1 MFRHRLRHGAPVLA
15 LVSATALVPVLA
27 IPATAVPA
35 GAPVVAA
42 AAPAAQGTPY
52 LGADISWPNCPKGM
66 GIPSR
71 RSEGNPMPDRTAR
84 FVLVGLTNGPAFT
97 PNPCL
102 KKQVDWVRS
111 RHVWA
116 APYAVVTYPT
126 AAQLTRYGR
135 TGPYRPT
142 STTARLRN
150 VGWAQARTNL
160 VRMKAAGLRSPM
172 VWMDVEHYPVR
183 PWSSSRSRNKAVVDG
198 VLAGYRDAGMRVGV
212 YSTRL
217 QWIAIVG
224 TGANYGLPEWR
235 TAGQTSL
242 SAARRMCSV
251 ASIQGGRAVV
261 AQWWTRRT
269 DHDVLCSGEGRV
281 ARMRQH
287 FRKY

>member
-1 MFRHRLRHGAPVLA
+1 MLRHRLRCSAPVIA
-15 LVSATALVPVLA
+15 LIGTALL
-27 IPATAVPA
+27 VPA
-35 GAPVVAA
+35 LAAPASAVTRGAPVVTTAVPVA
-42 AAPAAQGTPY
+42 KGAPY

-71 RSEGNPMPDRTAR
+71 RSEGNPMPARTAR

-102 KKQVDWVRS
+102 KAQVDWVRAH
-111 RHVWA
+111 HVWA
-116 APYAVVTYPT
+116 APYSVVTYPT
-126 AAQLTRYGR
+126 ASQLKTYGSA
-135 TGPYRPT
+135 GPYRGS
-142 STTARLRN
+142 STTTRLRN
-150 VGWAQARTNL
+150 VGWAQAKTNL
-160 VRMKAAGLRSPM
+160 ARMKAAGMSSPM

-183 PWSSSRSRNKAVVDG
+183 PWSSSRTRNKAVVDG
-198 VLAGYRDAGMRVGV
+198 VLAGYRDAGLRVGV

-217 QWIAIVG
+217 QWTAIVG

-242 SAARRMCSV
+242 SSARRMCSI
-251 ASIQGGRAVV
+251 ASIQGGRAIM

-269 DHDVLCSGEGRV
+269 DHDVLCAGRE
-281 ARMRQH
+281 RTTEMRKH